1 MIKTVPDQLD
11 SAKSRRKAGPDQL
24 GLGLGEWGVRLLP
37 TEQALPVGPFDV
49 SRVPAHGAKS
59 DGSCE
64 L

>member
-1 MIKTVPDQLD
+1 MIRTVPDQLD
-11 SAKSRRKAGPDQL
+11 HAKSRKKGDPDQL

-37 TEQALPVGPFDV
+37 TEQALPVGPLNV
-49 SRVPAHGAKS
+49 TGVPAYGAKS